1 MNLLT
6 LAQGL
11 PYAAVF
17 ICPAGHVLSPIRG
30 NEHKVGV
37 NFTAGKSLPGRRHLL
52 QCTTYEWEDVEHT
65 SLIFKNVESLSKQ
78 GTTGGTHETKMP
90 HVGRSPRVH
99 RSATLGPTVAPR
111 QARDL

>member
-52 QCTTYEWEDVEHT
+52 QCTTYEWEDVE
-65 SLIFKNVESLSKQ
+65 Q
-78 GTTGGTHETKMP
+78 Q
-90 HVGRSPRVH
+90 VGMTILEANTPDF
-99 RSATLGPTVAPR
+99 G
-111 QARDL
+111 

>member
-52 QCTTYEWEDVEHT
+52 QCTTYEWEDVEQLNILPSFSET
-65 SLIFKNVESLSKQ
+65 LNLCLNRAQSLQVQKSI
-78 GTTGGTHETKMP
+78 GI
-90 HVGRSPRVH
+90 
-99 RSATLGPTVAPR
+99 
-111 QARDL
+111 

>member
-1 MNLLT
+1 MNVLT
-6 LAQGL
+6 VVHGL

-17 ICPAGHVLSPIRG
+17 ICPPGHVLSPIRG

-78 GTTGGTHETKMP
+78 GTTSADSKIYWDST
-90 HVGRSPRVH
+90 RV
-99 RSATLGPTVAPR
+99 
-111 QARDL
+111 